1 MVIFCFTFFKKG
13 NIIMALK
20 VAINGFGR
28 IGRLVFRELINRK
41 ADVEFIGINDLTNAQ
56 TLAHLFKYD
65 SVHGKFKGEIS
76 VEGNNLVVNGKAIP
90 VSAEKEINSIPWKN
104 VDIVIESTGV
114 FTKRDALMKH
124 IETSGA
130 KKVVLT
136 APAKE
141 ALDATVVLGVND
153 FVLKGNEKLLSNA
166 SCTTNC
172 LAPMVK
178 VLNDEFGLESGFMT
192 TIHAYTN
199 DQRILDLP
207 HSDLRRARAAAVN
220 AIPTT
225 TGAAKAVAEVM
236 PEMKGKLQG
245 YAVRVPVPD
254 GSITDLSAVLSK
266 EVTVEEINNAMKKA
280 AEAELKG
287 ILEYSE
293 EPLVSTDIIGNP
305 HSCIFDSKLTQVRGN
320 HVKVVGWYDNE
331 FGYSNR
337 ICDLVLKLKDMI

>member
-1 MVIFCFTFFKKG
+1 
-13 NIIMALK
+13 MALK

-28 IGRLVFRELINRK
+28 IGRLVFRELINRN
-41 ADVEFIGINDLTNAQ
+41 ADVEFVGINDLTSAA

-65 SVHGKFKGEIS
+65 SVHGKFKGEVS
-76 VEGNNLVVNGKAIP
+76 VDGNNIIVNGITIP
-90 VSAEKEINSIPWKN
+90 VSAEKEITNIPWRN

-114 FTKRDALMKH
+114 FTKRDQLLKH

-136 APAKE
+136 APAKDP
-141 ALDATVVLGVND
+141 LDASVVLGVND
-153 FVLKGNEKLLSNA
+153 YVIKGDEKLLSNA

-225 TGAAKAVAEVM
+225 TGAAKAVAEVL
-236 PEMKGKLQG
+236 PEMKGKLNG
-245 YAVRVPVPD
+245 YAVRIPVPD
-254 GSITDLSAVLSK
+254 GSLTDLTAVLSR
-266 EVTVEEINNAMKKA
+266 EVTPEEINIAMKKA
-280 AEAELKG
+280 ADGPMKG
-287 ILEYSE
+287 ILEYSN
-293 EPLVSTDIIGNP
+293 EPLVSSDIIGNP
-305 HSCIFDSKLTQVRGN
+305 HSCVFDSLLTQARGT
-320 HVKVVGWYDNE
+320 HIKIVGWYDNE

-337 ICDLVLKLKDMI
+337 ICDLVLKLKDSI

>member
-1 MVIFCFTFFKKG
+1 
-13 NIIMALK
+13 MALK

-41 ADVEFIGINDLTNAQ
+41 ADVEFVGINDLTGAS

-65 SVHGKFKGEIS
+65 SVHGKFNGEIK
-76 VEGNNLVVNGKAIP
+76 VDGNNIIVNGKVIP
-90 VSAEKEINSIPWKN
+90 VSAEKEITNIPWRN

-114 FTKRDALMKH
+114 FTKREQLMKH

-136 APAKE
+136 APSKE
-141 ALDATVVLGVND
+141 PLDATVVLGVNE
-153 FVLKGNEKLLSNA
+153 FVLKGNEQLLSNA

-178 VLNDEFGLESGFMT
+178 ILNDEFGLESGFMT

-220 AIPTT
+220 LIPTT
-225 TGAAKAVAEVM
+225 TGAAKAVAEVL
-236 PEMKGKLQG
+236 PEMKGKLNG

-254 GSITDLSAVLSK
+254 GSITDLSATLSRD
-266 EVTVEEINNAMKKA
+266 VTVEEINNAMKA
-280 AEAELKG
+280 AANGAMKG

-293 EPLVSTDIIGNP
+293 EPLVSTDIVGNP
-305 HSCIFDSKLTQVRGN
+305 HSCIFDSKLTQVHGN
-320 HVKVVGWYDNE
+320 RIKIVGWYDNE

-337 ICDLVLKLKDMI
+337 ICDLVLKLRETI